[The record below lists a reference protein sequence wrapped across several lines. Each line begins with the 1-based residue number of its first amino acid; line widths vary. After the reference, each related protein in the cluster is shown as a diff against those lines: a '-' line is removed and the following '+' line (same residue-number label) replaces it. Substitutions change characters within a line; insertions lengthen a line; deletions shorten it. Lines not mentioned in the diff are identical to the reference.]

1 MKIANDGIVYG
12 PVWLSKGERFRPTG
26 AYIYLEL
33 RYKELNVELKK
44 YKKDYKE
51 LMIIIQTRQKRR
63 MIEIGD
69 DEQGTSTDETDKDE
83 DDKVIDLSFIQDKSL
98 LSMRKKEM
106 KELQKVNKK
115 KLIEN
120 FIFGF

>member
-33 RYKELNVELKK
+33 RYKELNVQLKK
-44 YKKDYKE
+44 CKQDYKE
-51 LMIIIQTRQKRR
+51 LMIIIKTRQKRR
-63 MIEIGD
+63 MIEIGGD

-83 DDKVIDLSFIQDKSL
+83 DDKVINLSFIQDKSL
-98 LSMRKKEM
+98 LSLRKKEM
-106 KELQKVNKK
+106 KELQKVKK
-115 KLIEN
+115 EN
-120 FIFGF
+120 